1 MENNTTVESGVK
13 NMTDKPSV
21 ILNFAD
27 AILTGGYYSKRG
39 FGAQE
44 EDICL
49 KTNLY
54 QT

>member
-1 MENNTTVESGVK
+1 MEDNTTVESGLRNK
-13 NMTDKPSV
+13 TNKPAI

-27 AILTGGYYSKRG
+27 AILTGGYYSKNG
-39 FGAQE
+39 YGAQE

-54 QT
+54 